1 MRVTIAEIAQAA
13 GVSVPTVSKVVNGR
27 ADVAPA
33 TRARVEE
40 LLQQR
45 GYRRRVSRL
54 RSGVLDVVFNELDSP
69 WAMEIIRGVE
79 SAARAEDLAVVVSA
93 LAGPGAIGR
102 SWVDDLAARHS
113 AGVIIVFSELSR
125 AQVERLRARSIPFVV
140 VDPVGE
146 TAEDV
151 PWVGA
156 TNWSGGLA
164 ATRHLVE
171 LGHRRIGMIGGPRGI
186 LCSRARIDG
195 YRAAL
200 DEAGVAVDPALVE
213 HGDFHV
219 EGGYEA
225 GRRLLERPDR
235 PTAIFAGS
243 DLQAFGLYEAARV
256 LGLRVPDQ
264 LSVVGFDDLPMA
276 RWAWPPLTTMR
287 QPLFEMAARATR
299 LVLGDGPDTRVEL
312 STSLV
317 VRESTGPAASARR

>member
-27 ADVAPA
+27 SDVAPA

-102 SWVDDLAARHS
+102 SWVDDLAARRS

-125 AQVERLRARSIPFVV
+125 EQVERLRARSIPFVV

-171 LGHRRIGMIGGPRGI
+171 LGHRRIGMIGGPPGI

-200 DEAGVAVDPALVE
+200 DEAGVPVDPALVE

-219 EGGYEA
+219 EGGYAA
-225 GRRLLERPDR
+225 GRRLLEHPDR
-235 PTAIFAGS
+235 PSAIFAGS

-256 LGLRVPDQ
+256 LGLRVPDE

-317 VRESTGPAASARR
+317 VRESTARTR

>member
-40 LLQQR
+40 LLQAR

-79 SAARAEDLAVVVSA
+79 SAARADDLAVVVSA

-102 SWVDDLAARHS
+102 SWVDDLAARRS
-113 AGVIIVFSELSR
+113 AGVVIVFSELR
-125 AQVERLRARSIPFVV
+125 RGQVERLRARSIPFVV

-146 TAEDV
+146 TAEDI

-171 LGHRRIGMIGGPRGI
+171 LGHRRIGMIGGPPGI

-200 DEAGVAVDPALVE
+200 DEAGVPVDAALIE

-219 EGGYEA
+219 EAGYEA

-317 VRESTGPAASARR
+317 VRESTAASARR

>member
-1 MRVTIAEIAQAA
+1 MRVTIAEIAQEA

-33 TRARVEE
+33 TRARVEQ

-102 SWVDDLAARHS
+102 SWVDDLAARRS

-171 LGHRRIGMIGGPRGI
+171 LGHRRIGMIGGPPGI

-200 DEAGVAVDPALVE
+200 DEAGVAVDPALIE

-317 VRESTGPAASARR
+317 VRESTGRAASGRR